1 MDTCQVFFIMH
12 ISIMILIAIA
22 RPCVFNL
29 CAALCPLWFD
39 TYLQLFVSEVCAIVY
54 VAYEQ
59 QAFARLFMW
68 HMNKKHLQDC
78 LTK

>member
-1 MDTCQVFFIMH
+1 MH

-59 QAFARLFMW
+59 QAA
-68 HMNKKHLQDC
+68 
-78 LTK
+78 

>member
-1 MDTCQVFFIMH
+1 MH
-12 ISIMILIAIA
+12 ISIMILIAITW
-22 RPCVFNL
+22 PCVFNL
-29 CAALCPLWFD
+29 CTALCPLWFD
-39 TYLQLFVSEVCAIVY
+39 TYLQLFVSEVSVCAIVS